1 MESVLHNNEHIYTN
15 EADKMIEEV
24 KKKSRIKDLL
34 SENCKI
40 EVRNFQSY
48 SYMNKEG
55 WIVHLYYPTNLKDVP
70 NCPGWF
76 SSNSPMIYDP
86 YEVQCLVDELKKKL
100 GILKEESFSFEK
112 IKSFNWNYVFFILF
126 LFGIIFICNEI
137 GQVIGQN
144 N

>member
-1 MESVLHNNEHIYTN
+1 MS
-15 EADKMIEEV
+15 
-24 KKKSRIKDLL
+24 
-34 SENCKI
+34 
-40 EVRNFQSY
+40 
-48 SYMNKEG
+48 KEG
-55 WIVHLYYPTNLKDVP
+55 WVVYLYYPTNFKDVT

-86 YEVQCLVDELKKKL
+86 YEVQHLVDELKKKL
-100 GILKEESFSFEK
+100 GILEEESSSFEK

-126 LFGIIFICNEI
+126 LFGIILISNEI